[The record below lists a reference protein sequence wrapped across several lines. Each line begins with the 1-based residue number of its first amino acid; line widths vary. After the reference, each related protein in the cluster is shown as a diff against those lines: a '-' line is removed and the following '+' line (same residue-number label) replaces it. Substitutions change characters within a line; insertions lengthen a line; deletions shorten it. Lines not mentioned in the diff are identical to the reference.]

1 MRKTLSL
8 LLLLLC
14 ITAGAKDYNY
24 RTVDGDL
31 LKTRIYTL
39 DNGLQIYLSVNK
51 EKPRIHTYIAVRTGS
66 KNDPAETTGLAH
78 YLEHLMFKGTKQYGT
93 SNPEKEA
100 PYLDRIEQLYEE
112 YRNITDPQLRRQKYH
127 EIDSV
132 SQIAAKYFIPN
143 EYDKLM
149 ATIGAQATN
158 AYTSLDVTCY
168 TEDIPSNEVENW
180 AKIQSDR
187 FLNMVIRGFHTE
199 LEAVYEEYNIGL
211 AQDTRKMFNALS
223 AKLFPGH
230 PYGTQTTIGTQAHL
244 KNPSITNIKRYF
256 DKWYRPNNVAI
267 CMAGDFNPDE
277 VVAIIDKYFGK
288 WEPGKDVEQP
298 KFKAMPEF
306 TQPSDTTVLGKE
318 AANVWLGWRF
328 GRGATLQSDTLGVI
342 SNLLYNGTAGLI
354 DLNLNQSMKVLGAW
368 AGDESM
374 MDGSAFIMGGT
385 PNEGQKL
392 TEVRDLLLGEVEK
405 LKRGEFSEELLKA
418 VINNMKLG
426 FYTQIESNKNRADMY
441 VDAFIIG
448 KPWEQVVGR
457 MDRVSKITK
466 QEIVDFCNRYFKQNY
481 TVIYKEEGE
490 DPNITPV
497 DKPAITEIPTNRD
510 MSSKFVNDIKSSKVT
525 PIQPRFVDF
534 NRDITT
540 VKTKKNLP
548 LVYVQNTEN
557 GRFQMSYTF
566 NIGDETDPR
575 YSYATQY
582 LQLIGTDKMTA
593 EDVKKKFHNLAC
605 DFNTGVSY
613 DEMSIN
619 LNGLDENMPK
629 AVALLEDLIMNARAD
644 KDVWNMFV
652 EQEAKL
658 RADNKK
664 SQQANYRALLNY
676 CMYGEYNPTRNDI
689 SIDELRNT
697 DPQAMLDMLKQLM
710 KYEHTLLYYGPS
722 SKESLIKV
730 IDKSHKIGKKL
741 MTVPEGKRYKYQ
753 ATPQN
758 EVYIAPY
765 QAQNIYMTMYH
776 NENRPWNENEVA
788 VSSLFDEYFGGSMNS
803 IVFQEMRE
811 ARGLAYSAGAS
822 YSTPFRKGDPESFS
836 TYIITQNDKMM
847 DCIKQ
852 FNVILDTI
860 PQSETAFYIAK
871 DALKKKLESRRVT
884 KFNLIYKYLSNK
896 KLGIDYDISERVYNG
911 LDKLKMQDIVDYE
924 KKLMANKP
932 YRYIILGDENAL
944 NMDALNKIA
953 PVKRI
958 STETIFGY

>member
-298 KFKAMPEF
+298 KFKAMTEF

-575 YSYATQY
+575 YSYAAQY

-593 EDVKKKFHNLAC
+593 EDVKKKFYNLAC

-652 EQEAKL
+652 EQEAKQ

-664 SQQANYRALLNY
+664 NQQANYRALLNY

-730 IDKSHKIGKKL
+730 IDKNHKIGKKL

-822 YSTPFRKGDPESFS
+822 YRTPFRKGDPESFS

>member
-298 KFKAMPEF
+298 KFKAMTEF

-418 VINNMKLG
+418 VINNMKLD

-457 MDRVSKITK
+457 MDRISKITK

-575 YSYATQY
+575 YSYAAQY

-593 EDVKKKFHNLAC
+593 EDVKKKFYNLAC

-652 EQEAKL
+652 EQEAKQ

-664 SQQANYRALLNY
+664 NQQANYRALLNY

-730 IDKSHKIGKKL
+730 IDKNHKIGKKL

-822 YSTPFRKGDPESFS
+822 YRTPFRKGDPESFI

-924 KKLMANKP
+924 KQLIANKP

>member
-211 AQDTRKMFNALS
+211 AQDSRKMFDALS

-318 AANVWLGWRF
+318 AANVCLGWRF

-342 SNLLYNGTAGLI
+342 SNLLHNGTAGLI

-368 AGDESM
+368 AGEETM
-374 MDGSAFIMGGT
+374 MDGSVFIMAGT

-418 VINNMKLG
+418 VINNMKLD
-426 FYTQIESNKNRADMY
+426 FYTQIESNKNRAYMY

-525 PIQPRFVDF
+525 PIQPHFVDF

-593 EDVKKKFHNLAC
+593 EDVKKKFYNLAC
-605 DFNTGVSY
+605 DFNTDVSY

-652 EQEAKL
+652 EQEAKQ

-664 SQQANYRALLNY
+664 NQQANDRALLNY

-730 IDKSHKIGKKL
+730 IDKNHKIGKKL

-822 YSTPFRKGDPESFS
+822 YRTPFRKGDPESFI

-896 KLGIDYDISERVYNG
+896 RLGIDYDISERVYNG

>member
-211 AQDTRKMFNALS
+211 AQDSRKMFDALS

-318 AANVWLGWRF
+318 AANVCLGWRF

-342 SNLLYNGTAGLI
+342 SNLLHNGTAGLI

-368 AGDESM
+368 AGEETM
-374 MDGSAFIMGGT
+374 MDGSAFIMAGT

-510 MSSKFVNDIKSSKVT
+510 MSSKFVNDIKTSKVT

-652 EQEAKL
+652 EQEAKQ
-658 RADNKK
+658 RADSKK
-664 SQQANYRALLNY
+664 NQQANYRALLNY

-730 IDKSHKIGKKL
+730 IDKKL

>member
-211 AQDTRKMFNALS
+211 AQDSRKMFDALS

-318 AANVWLGWRF
+318 AANVCLGWRF

-342 SNLLYNGTAGLI
+342 SNLLHNGTAGLI

-368 AGDESM
+368 AGEETM
-374 MDGSAFIMGGT
+374 MDGSVFIMAGT

-418 VINNMKLG
+418 VINNMKLD
-426 FYTQIESNKNRADMY
+426 FYTQIESNKNRAYMY

-525 PIQPRFVDF
+525 PIQPHFVDF

-575 YSYATQY
+575 YSYAAQY

-593 EDVKKKFHNLAC
+593 EDVKKKFYNLAC
-605 DFNTGVSY
+605 DFNTGISY

-652 EQEAKL
+652 EQEAKQ

-664 SQQANYRALLNY
+664 NQQANDRALLNY

-730 IDKSHKIGKKL
+730 IDKNHKIGKKL

-822 YSTPFRKGDPESFS
+822 YRTPFRKGDPESFI

-896 KLGIDYDISERVYNG
+896 RLGIDYDISERVYNG

>member
-298 KFKAMPEF
+298 KFKAMTEF

-575 YSYATQY
+575 YSYAAQY

-593 EDVKKKFHNLAC
+593 EDVKKKFYNLAC

-652 EQEAKL
+652 EQEAKQ

-664 SQQANYRALLNY
+664 NQQANYRALLNY

-730 IDKSHKIGKKL
+730 IDKNHKIGKKL

-896 KLGIDYDISERVYNG
+896 RLGIDYDISERVYNG

>member
-100 PYLDRIEQLYEE
+100 PYLNRIEQLYEE

-298 KFKAMPEF
+298 KFKAMTEF

-575 YSYATQY
+575 YSYAAQY

-593 EDVKKKFHNLAC
+593 EDVKKKFYNLAC

-652 EQEAKL
+652 EQEAKQ

-664 SQQANYRALLNY
+664 NQQANDRALLNY

-730 IDKSHKIGKKL
+730 IDKNHKIGKKL
-741 MTVPEGKRYKYQ
+741 MTVPEGKRYEYQ
-753 ATPQN
+753 ATPNN

-788 VSSLFDEYFGGSMNS
+788 VSSLFNEYFGGSMNS

-822 YSTPFRKGDPESFS
+822 YRTPFRKGDPESFI

-924 KKLMANKP
+924 KQLIANKP

>member
-211 AQDTRKMFNALS
+211 AQDSRKMFDALS

-298 KFKAMPEF
+298 KFKAMTEF

-318 AANVWLGWRF
+318 AANVCLGWRF

-368 AGDESM
+368 AGEETM
-374 MDGSAFIMGGT
+374 MDGSAFIMAGT

-418 VINNMKLG
+418 VINNMKLD
-426 FYTQIESNKNRADMY
+426 FYTQIESNKNRAYMY

-593 EDVKKKFHNLAC
+593 EDVKKKFYNLAC
-605 DFNTGVSY
+605 DFNTDVSY

-652 EQEAKL
+652 EQEAKQ

-664 SQQANYRALLNY
+664 NQQANDRALLNY

-730 IDKSHKIGKKL
+730 IDKNHKIGKKL

-822 YSTPFRKGDPESFS
+822 YRTPFRKGDPESFI

-896 KLGIDYDISERVYNG
+896 RLGIDYDISERVYNG

>member
-1 MRKTLSL
+1 MRKTLTL

-14 ITAGAKDYNY
+14 IAAGAKDYNY

-298 KFKAMPEF
+298 KFKAMTEF

-426 FYTQIESNKNRADMY
+426 FYTQIESNKNRAYMY

-593 EDVKKKFHNLAC
+593 EDVKKKFYNLAC
-605 DFNTGVSY
+605 DFNTGISY

-652 EQEAKL
+652 EQEAKQ

-664 SQQANYRALLNY
+664 NQQANDRALLNY

-758 EVYIAPY
+758 EIYIAPY

-822 YSTPFRKGDPESFS
+822 YRTPFRKGDPESFI

-896 KLGIDYDISERVYNG
+896 RLGIDYDISERVYNG

-924 KKLMANKP
+924 KQLIANKP

>member
-418 VINNMKLG
+418 VINNMKLD
-426 FYTQIESNKNRADMY
+426 FYTQIESNKNRAYMY

-510 MSSKFVNDIKSSKVT
+510 MSSKFVNDIKTSKVT

-593 EDVKKKFHNLAC
+593 EDVKKKFYNLAC

-652 EQEAKL
+652 EQEAKQ

-730 IDKSHKIGKKL
+730 IDKNHKIGKKL

-896 KLGIDYDISERVYNG
+896 RLGIDYDISERVYNG

-924 KKLMANKP
+924 KQLIANKP

>member
-1 MRKTLSL
+1 MRKTLTL

-112 YRNITDPQLRRQKYH
+112 YLNITDPQLRRQKYH

-211 AQDTRKMFNALS
+211 AQDSRKMFNALS

-298 KFKAMPEF
+298 KFKAMTEF

-575 YSYATQY
+575 YSYAAQY

-593 EDVKKKFHNLAC
+593 EDVKKKFYNLAC

-652 EQEAKL
+652 EQEAKQ

-664 SQQANYRALLNY
+664 NQQANYRALLNY

-689 SIDELRNT
+689 SIDELHNT

-924 KKLMANKP
+924 KQLIANKP

>member
-1 MRKTLSL
+1 MRKTLTL

-211 AQDTRKMFNALS
+211 AQDSRKMFDALS

-318 AANVWLGWRF
+318 AANVCLGWRF

-342 SNLLYNGTAGLI
+342 SNLLHNGTAGLI

-368 AGDESM
+368 AGEETM
-374 MDGSAFIMGGT
+374 MDGSVFIMAGT

-418 VINNMKLG
+418 VINNMKLD
-426 FYTQIESNKNRADMY
+426 FYTQIESNKNRAYMY

-525 PIQPRFVDF
+525 PIQPHFVDF

-593 EDVKKKFHNLAC
+593 EDVKKKFYNLAC
-605 DFNTGVSY
+605 DFNTDVSY

-652 EQEAKL
+652 EQEAKQ

-664 SQQANYRALLNY
+664 NQQANDRALLNY

-730 IDKSHKIGKKL
+730 IDKNHKIGKKL

-822 YSTPFRKGDPESFS
+822 YRTPFRKGDPESFI

-896 KLGIDYDISERVYNG
+896 RLGIDYDISERVYNG

>member
-298 KFKAMPEF
+298 KFKAMTEF

-510 MSSKFVNDIKSSKVT
+510 MSSKFVNDIKTSKVT

-575 YSYATQY
+575 YSYAAQY

-593 EDVKKKFHNLAC
+593 EDVKKKFYNLAC

-652 EQEAKL
+652 EQEAKQ

-664 SQQANYRALLNY
+664 NQQANYRALLNY

-730 IDKSHKIGKKL
+730 IDKNHKIGKKL